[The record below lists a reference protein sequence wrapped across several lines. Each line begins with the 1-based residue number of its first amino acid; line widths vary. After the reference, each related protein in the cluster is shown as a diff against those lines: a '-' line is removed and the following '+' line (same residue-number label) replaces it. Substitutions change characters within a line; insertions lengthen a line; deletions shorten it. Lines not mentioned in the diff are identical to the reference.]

1 MAHPNSLKNLRPP
14 WRPGQVPNPKGVNKK
29 RPFSDRYEQM
39 GEARAPIELIQKINK
54 DFGKPILSESC
65 SWVMLL
71 TARAYLQVY
80 LRGDTNMLRK
90 IADRVEGR
98 SPNRLDLQVAGRTEV
113 TFVVKQDD
121 PLPYHDRVEELLFR
135 YIVQLIE
142 QSNDEADENF
152 LTKAAELAQLI
163 KARAKQKGR
172 TIDVPQ
178 IA

>member
-80 LRGDTNMLRK
+80 LRGDTNMLRE

-113 TFVVKQDD
+113 TFRVVEEKALAY
-121 PLPYHDRVEELLFR
+121 PDRVEELLFR
-135 YIVQLIE
+135 YVVQLIE
-142 QSNDEADENF
+142 QSKEDEDENF
-152 LTKAAELAQLI
+152 LTAAANLAQLI
-163 KARAKQKGR
+163 KQRAKAKG
-172 TIDVPQ
+172 
-178 IA
+178 